1 MCNFFRMNFKHLHF
15 CDVLA
20 LKLKMILNSISFYL
34 LIYFVRYIYQI
45 ILFLCLHRLWGACT
59 SSTRHWKTS
68 ISMILMVKLSSL
80 CMMFALIFIIL
91 LSFSCWRI
99 HNAFFPWKNEMISD
113 LNLNHSPCILYCF
126 GNGS

>member
-1 MCNFFRMNFKHLHF
+1 MNFKHLHF

-59 SSTRHWKTS
+59 SSTRH
-68 ISMILMVKLSSL
+68 
-80 CMMFALIFIIL
+80 
-91 LSFSCWRI
+91 
-99 HNAFFPWKNEMISD
+99 
-113 LNLNHSPCILYCF
+113 
-126 GNGS
+126 